1 MFTGGSDDEAVC
13 IRVKDAYWLVQARAV
28 FRKECAV
35 IRVQCNTAMST
46 TVTRPTE
53 SFAKDL
59 VSASVPAR
67 GGYAAISIQDYTR
80 ISNARGEFLN
90 FLLAPN
96 PEGVPATDY
105 GVLKAA

>member
-1 MFTGGSDDEAVC
+1 
-13 IRVKDAYWLVQARAV
+13 
-28 FRKECAV
+28 
-35 IRVQCNTAMST
+35 MST

-53 SFAKDL
+53 SFANDL
-59 VSASVPAR
+59 VLASVPAR

-80 ISNARGEFLN
+80 ISNARSEFLN

-96 PEGVPATDY
+96 PAGSPAVADY